1 MASIDPHPFGH
12 LPDGRSVERY
22 DLANGDVVVGI
33 LTYGAIIA
41 SWTAPNAAGDVTDV
55 VIGFDDLEG
64 WRTDPQYFGAVV
76 GRYANR
82 IRDGRFPLD
91 GRMIDVTTNQGNNQL
106 HGGAVGF
113 DKAVWD
119 ADVIDAGSDVG
130 VRLRHVSPSGDEGY
144 PGTLTV
150 DVTYTLDSAGTVSM
164 DFVASTD
171 APTVVNLTN
180 HVYWNLAGRG
190 DILDHRVRIDASTF
204 LEIGE
209 GTLPTGAVRSVEGTA
224 FDFRRP
230 RRIGDHI
237 DDVDDQLA
245 LGGGYDHCYVV
256 DGEPGTLRPCATVTA
271 DGRVLE
277 IATTQPGVQ
286 FYSGNGIR
294 SRRGRDGATY
304 GRHSAFCLETQHFPD
319 APNIPDFP
327 STRLD
332 PGEELT
338 ESTTMTVRP
347 ATSR

>member
-1 MASIDPHPFGH
+1 MGSVDVRPFGH
-12 LPDGRSVERY
+12 LADGRQVDRF
-22 DLANGDVVVGI
+22 DLVNGDTTVGI
-33 LTYGAIIA
+33 LSYGGIIA
-41 SWTAPNAAGDVTDV
+41 SWVTPNADRDLSDV
-55 VIGFDDLEG
+55 VIGFDDLDG

-82 IRDGRFPLD
+82 IRYGRFPLD
-91 GRMIDVTTNQGNNQL
+91 GRTVDVTSNQGDHQL
-106 HGGAVGF
+106 HGGAKGF

-119 ADVIDAGSDVG
+119 AEVQRSEPDAG

-150 DVTYTLDSAGTVSM
+150 EVTYALDAAGTLRM

-180 HVYWNLAGRG
+180 HVYWNLAGTG
-190 DILDHRVRIDASTF
+190 DILDHVVRIDASTF

-209 GTLPTGAVRSVEGTA
+209 GTLPTGAVRPVEGTA

-256 DGEPGTLRPCATVTA
+256 AGDPGSLRPCASVVGG
-271 DGRVLE
+271 GRVLE

-294 SRRGRDGATY
+294 SRPGRGDETY
-304 GRHSAFCLETQHFPD
+304 GRHSAFCLETQHYPD
-319 APNIPDFP
+319 APNIPAFP

-332 PGEELT
+332 PGDELR
-338 ESTTMTVRP
+338 ESTTMSVRP
-347 ATSR
+347 AISG